1 MFTGNSSDSQTNLP
15 SEQHQQPQLE
25 EMPKGCSTPI
35 RKGGNLSL
43 MLSNEAFSNDFA
55 IDSPPTYK
63 TMNMEEINELL
74 PKSSENPVKSPE
86 SNKSN
91 EAIEHEE
98 IGDIEKEPFEDI
110 ETHINEGIGDNLDL
124 DENDDENE
132 QEAELKIPLKVN
144 FVTIKTL

>member
-43 MLSNEAFSNDFA
+43 MLSNDFA
-55 IDSPPTYK
+55 IDSPPSYE
-63 TMNMEEINELL
+63 TMNMEDINELL

-98 IGDIEKEPFEDI
+98 TGEIEKEPFEDI

-124 DENDDENE
+124 DENGDENE

-144 FVTIKTL
+144 LP

>member
-1 MFTGNSSDSQTNLP
+1 MNLP
-15 SEQHQQPQLE
+15 SEQHQQPQIE

-35 RKGGNLSL
+35 RKSGNLSL
-43 MLSNEAFSNDFA
+43 MLSNNDFA
-55 IDSPPTYK
+55 IDSPPTYE

-74 PKSSENPVKSPE
+74 PKSSEIPVKSPE

-98 IGDIEKEPFEDI
+98 IGETEREPFENI
-110 ETHINEGIGDNLDL
+110 ETHINEGLGDNLDL
-124 DENDDENE
+124 DENNDENE

-144 FVTIKTL
+144 QPLRYNLYFYLNHKDY

>member
-1 MFTGNSSDSQTNLP
+1 
-15 SEQHQQPQLE
+15 
-25 EMPKGCSTPI
+25 
-35 RKGGNLSL
+35 

-55 IDSPPTYK
+55 IDSPPTYE

-74 PKSSENPVKSPE
+74 PKNSEIPVKSPE

-91 EAIEHEE
+91 EAIEHDE
-98 IGDIEKEPFEDI
+98 IGDIEREPFEDI

-144 FVTIKTL
+144 KKLKHNSVYFYLNHTDLLIDW